1 MARLWVV
8 TVVAAVVAAVPAAA
22 TAATQSEE
30 KLLRF
35 LRAARE
41 EKMAK
46 MDSRGEEFP
55 SLNHEPEIEMSAM
68 EIIKRWNYPVEE
80 HKATTEDGY
89 ILTMQRITGPRR
101 STKQEEKKEGK
112 GEKPVLFLM
121 HGLLASAFDWIGN
134 LPEQSFA
141 FLAADAG
148 FDVWLGNARGNT
160 YSRAHTSLTPK
171 QSEFWEFTFDEIAAQ
186 DVPTMV
192 DYVLQWTKK
201 EQLYYAGHSQGSMV
215 MFAKGSEDPEFAKK
229 IKKFFALAPVTTMGH
244 VEGFGRKLSWWVV
257 QMFLD
262 LWEGE
267 FMPSSFFYKK
277 MGEYICQL
285 PVAHLLCDNILF
297 MIAGTDTA
305 QLNTTRLPVY
315 TAHTPAGTSRQN
327 MAHYGQMIGSGKFQK
342 FDYDKFRWFTSKNM
356 AKYGSKTP
364 PLYDVTKMEVPTVLF
379 SGGKDI
385 LADAIDVKGLVPK
398 LKNLVA
404 HFHDPELDHLDY
416 IWGLTSA
423 ESVYKPIIQMIAD
436 EEI

>member
-1 MARLWVV
+1 MVRLWVL
-8 TVVAAVVAAVPAAA
+8 AVVAAVALTA
-22 TAATQSEE
+22 TAATQSDEE
-30 KLLRF
+30 LLHF

-41 EKMAK
+41 EKLARMFN
-46 MDSRGEEFP
+46 RGEEFP
-55 SLNHEPEIEMSAM
+55 SLNHDPEIEMSAM
-68 EIIKRWNYPVEE
+68 DIIDRWNYPAEE
-80 HKATTEDGY
+80 HKATTDDGY
-89 ILTMQRITGPRR
+89 ILTMQRITGPRW
-101 STKQEEKKEGK
+101 SKEKKEEK

-160 YSRAHTSLTPK
+160 YSRSHTTLTPK
-171 QSEFWEFTFDEIAAQ
+171 KSAFWEFTFDEIAAQ

-192 DYVLQWTKK
+192 DYVLQLTKK
-201 EQLYYAGHSQGSMV
+201 QQLYYAGHSQGTMV
-215 MFAKGSEDPEFAKK
+215 MFAKGSDDPEFAKK

-244 VEGFGRKLSWWVV
+244 VEGFGRKLSWRVV
-257 QMFLD
+257 QRFLD

-267 FMPSSFFYKK
+267 FMPSRFFYKK

-285 PVAHLLCDNILF
+285 PVAHLLCENILF

-327 MAHYGQMIGSGKFQK
+327 LAHYGQMIGSGKFQK
-342 FDYDKFRWFTSKNM
+342 FDYDKFRWFTTSKNM
-356 AKYGSKTP
+356 VKYGSKTP
-364 PLYDVTKMEVPTVLF
+364 PLYDVTKMDIPTVLF

-385 LADAIDVKGLVPK
+385 LADATDVNGLIPK
-398 LKNLVA
+398 LQNLVE

-423 ESVYKPIIQMIAD
+423 DSVYKPIIQMIVDD
-436 EEI
+436 EK